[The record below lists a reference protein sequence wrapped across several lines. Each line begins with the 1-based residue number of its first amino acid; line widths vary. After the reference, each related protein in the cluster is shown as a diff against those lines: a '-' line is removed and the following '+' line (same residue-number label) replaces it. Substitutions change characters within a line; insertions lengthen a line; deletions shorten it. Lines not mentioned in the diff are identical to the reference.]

1 MFTKPTLH
9 TRVDGSKY
17 MLDVAEFTLQEG
29 KVNTLL
35 DLFNGVAETL
45 TKYKDTKD
53 RAKNPDYLRGVLQ
66 GKMTFIEESRANEIY
81 ESLKNFPLGERAKSR
96 LVADSID
103 EIAGEL
109 YTDMEIYERNLSYS
123 RNGMKKGISF
133 ADDLVI
139 TKGKEKCSVALREG
153 FMEELRTSMT
163 REISS
168 SEIEDNETFRKAIQL
183 LWSLADKGYYLAD
196 GFAVSY
202 DGQPIFTPSI
212 IDKLMKKDVVNNPD
226 GRDSLISDEKLFNSL
241 KISNI

>member
-9 TRVDGSKY
+9 TRADGSKY

-81 ESLKNFPLGERAKSR
+81 ESLKDFPLGERAKSR

-109 YTDMEIYERNLSYS
+109 YADMELYERDLSYS
-123 RNGMKKGISF
+123 RNGMKKAISF
-133 ADDLVI
+133 AEDLVI
-139 TKGKEKCSVALREG
+139 TKGKDKCSISIREG
-153 FMEELRTSMT
+153 FMEELRISMT
-163 REISS
+163 REISP
-168 SEIEDNETFRKAIQL
+168 EDIQDNETFRKAIQM
-183 LWSLADKGYYLAD
+183 LWSLADKGYHLSD
-196 GFAVSY
+196 GFSHSFNGEPV
-202 DGQPIFTPSI
+202 FMPSV
-212 IDKLMKKDVVNNPD
+212 IDKLMRKEVVNNRN
-226 GRDSLISDEKLFNSL
+226 GRDAMISDESLFNSI
-241 KISNI
+241 KISNQ